1 MLSLLAVN
9 THSSAHA
16 MAPVPAEVGIQQ
28 DPASMIAAFDAALN
42 AHNVDGALHLFTDN
56 AIVRD
61 SARETYTWLISSGGT
76 NEVAP
81 TCKVFGD
88 SPSCLYEGPTQIQEW
103 LQQLVLENVQVETT
117 GNYSVIA
124 ENVTWTLAV
133 SIEPYRGLNIAPL
146 LETARA
152 SLRDGKIQSLILELT
167 TESTAK
173 LSAAFSKN
181 KQEPTGIFAGGLRA
195 GLLSLGLFL
204 PAAAVYYIS
213 KVRSLFAAV
222 PRLERPWFLLL
233 GGVASLFIALLL
245 LVIKSVL
252 VISIPF
258 VDVVQYLFVVLTG
271 AFILAAMVLM
281 KRVWTIPSGE

>member
-1 MLSLLAVN
+1 
-9 THSSAHA
+9 
-16 MAPVPAEVGIQQ
+16 
-28 DPASMIAAFDAALN
+28 MIAALDAALN

-61 SARETYTWLISSGGT
+61 GARETYSWLITSGGT

-81 TCKVFGD
+81 TCRVLAD
-88 SPSCLYEGPTQIQEW
+88 APSCLYAGPTQIQEW

-133 SIEPYRGLNIAPL
+133 SIDAYRALSIAPL
-146 LETARA
+146 LETANA
-152 SLRDGKIQSLILELT
+152 SLKDGKIQSLILQLT

-173 LSAAFSKN
+173 LSAAVSKS
-181 KQEPTGIFAGGLRA
+181 KQEPISIFTGGFLAGI
-195 GLLSLGLFL
+195 LSLGLFL
-204 PAAAVYYIS
+204 PAAAVYYIT

-233 GGVASLFIALLL
+233 GGVACLFIALLL

-252 VISIPF
+252 VISIPS
-258 VDVVQYLFVVLTG
+258 VDAVQYLFVVLTG